1 MRLAGKVALVTGA
14 GHGIGRG
21 IALRFAQEG
30 AQVGVLDRDGDAC
43 QTVANEIQRAGGE
56 SLALVTDI
64 SNETQVDEAVT
75 RLSRLWGPVTV
86 LVNNAAVMPAGPLH
100 ETDPADFDRCIAVN
114 LRGTY
119 LVSRAVIPG
128 MLAVST
134 GSIMHMASVT
144 GILGLPGLAIY
155 SATKGALIALAR
167 AMSTDYA
174 GCGIR
179 VNAVSPGTI
188 DSPMLHN
195 FIAAQSDPDRIRRQ
209 FDQMHPIG
217 RVGSIEEVANV
228 CLFLA
233 SDEASFVTG
242 ANYQVDGGL
251 GVKGEQPQDETP
263 GCL

>member
-14 GHGIGRG
+14 GHGIGQG
-21 IALRFAQEG
+21 IALRFALEG

-43 QTVANEIQRAGGE
+43 QAVAHEIQRAGGE
-56 SLALVTDI
+56 ALALVTDI
-64 SNETQVDEAVT
+64 ANETQVNEAVT
-75 RLSRLWGPVTV
+75 TLSTLKGPITV
-86 LVNNAAVMPAGPLH
+86 LVNNAAVMPAGSVH
-100 ETDPADFDRCIAVN
+100 ETEPADFDRCIAVN

-128 MLAVST
+128 MLAVGV
-134 GSIMHMASVT
+134 GSIIHMASVT

-209 FDQMHPIG
+209 FDQIHPIG
-217 RVGSIEEVANV
+217 RVGIIEEVANV

-251 GVKGEQPQDETP
+251 GVKGEQPQDEAP
-263 GCL
+263 GCQ